1 MQFPEERREHS
12 SHRANEGNATPRLQ
26 HPSILIARPP
36 LGVPV
41 QPGKNLPHKR
51 RDRTLRNAAQHEICL
66 PAVEHSRPE
75 SEHATGHKQFP
86 SVLGCRQRR
95 CRPALPERLVRF
107 IENHDEPRAAAT
119 FAAAKERAAAVAIA
133 TLTGARLFY
142 EGQFEGRRVRLPV
155 FLGRRPDEP
164 VDEELRTFY
173 GKLLET
179 VKSGVFRDGQWNL
192 CDCSGWADNQSFRN
206 LVAWSWVSKD
216 DRYLIVVNLSGGAA
230 QGMYT
235 LHGTLYGKKP
245 GG

>member
-1 MQFPEERREHS
+1 MPRATS
-12 SHRANEGNATPRLQ
+12 SFRACSA
-26 HPSILIARPP
+26 A
-36 LGVPV
+36 
-41 QPGKNLPHKR
+41 
-51 RDRTLRNAAQHEICL
+51 DNAAADL
-66 PAVEHSRPE
+66 PY
-75 SEHATGHKQFP
+75 Q
-86 SVLGCRQRR
+86 
-95 CRPALPERLVRF
+95 ERLVRF

-235 LHGTLYGKKP
+235 LHGTMYGKKP